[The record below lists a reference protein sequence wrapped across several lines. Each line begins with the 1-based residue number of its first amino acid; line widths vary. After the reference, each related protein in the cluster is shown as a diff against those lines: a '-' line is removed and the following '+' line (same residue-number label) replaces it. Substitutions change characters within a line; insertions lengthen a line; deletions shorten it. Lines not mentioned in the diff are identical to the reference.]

1 MASLDLALACAV
13 YTVGVA
19 SPGPSNLA
27 IAQAA
32 MEHGRARALALAAGV
47 IAGSVTWGLLAALG
61 LAALLQR
68 YAALLVL
75 VKVLGGA
82 YLLWLAWKAARAARA
97 PAVLAQPGEAS
108 PPRRKRAMFA
118 RGAALHLTNPK
129 AIFVWLSLVSLALP
143 GGATTHAALT
153 MIAACAAIGVAVFG
167 GYALAFSTAAA
178 RRAYRAAHRWL
189 NAGLACVFAY
199 AGARL
204 LLSNSSR

>member
-1 MASLDLALACAV
+1 ML
-13 YTVGVA
+13 

-68 YAALLVL
+68 YAAALVV
-75 VKVLGGA
+75 VKLLGGA
-82 YLLWLAWKAARAARA
+82 YLLWLAWKAAHAARA
-97 PAVLAQPGEAS
+97 PAAFARSDPTGT
-108 PPRRKRAMFA
+108 PRRKRAMFV

-129 AIFVWLSLVSLALP
+129 AILVWLSLVSLALP
-143 GGATTHAALT
+143 GGTTVRAAVTVVASCGL
-153 MIAACAAIGVAVFG
+153 IGVAVFG
-167 GYALAFSTAAA
+167 GYALAFSTPAA
-178 RRAYRAAHRWL
+178 RRVYRAAHRWL
-189 NAGLACVFAY
+189 NASLACVFAW
-199 AGARL
+199 AGARM